1 MRRGPVLRIT
11 TLLLV
16 FAIVV
21 LGAGWALAQTDAET
35 PVLGVRV
42 EDDPAGALVTTVVTG
57 SPADAAGIEVGD
69 IVTALDGETVTADNL
84 AEMIRERSV
93 GDTVELEVLRGDDLI
108 EISVTL
114 GARSDVEVTP
124 EPRPQRDRGPQR
136 DRDRLQVFSGA
147 FLGVGLTDTEE
158 GIVIEEV
165 LADSPAEEAGLEAG
179 DVITAVNGEEVE
191 SASDV
196 VEIVRGL
203 QPGDTLTLDIERD
216 GEAQTIEATL
226 GEAPVS
232 VATIGVSQN
241 IIVYNRGSEQWHIV
255 RLADDS
261 ALAEAGL
268 SDGDIITA
276 FDGEAYTPETLAEYL
291 DSLEDDAEVTLSVL
305 REGDSEEISVPA
317 EALRELTRLSFD
329 LGRGSGPFRF
339 GMPGLALG
347 APQVYLGVTFVQLN
361 EETAAE
367 HGVDVTEGALIVEVD
382 PDSPAASAGL
392 QVDDI
397 ITAVDGDV
405 VDEERTL
412 RDRLFAYEPDDTV
425 TLTVLRDGETIEIDV
440 TLEQARASVFR
451 GRSLMPFFFD
461 LDRLDRFERFGIPL
475 PVPRRPTPEAPI
487 A

>member
-1 MRRGPVLRIT
+1 MR
-11 TLLLV
+11 
-16 FAIVV
+16 
-21 LGAGWALAQTDAET
+21 
-35 PVLGVRV
+35 
-42 EDDPAGALVTTVVTG
+42 VTY
-57 SPADAAGIEVGD
+57 SPQ
-69 IVTALDGETVTADNL
+69 
-84 AEMIRERSV
+84 
-93 GDTVELEVLRGDDLI
+93 
-108 EISVTL
+108 
-114 GARSDVEVTP
+114 RSDHTV
-124 EPRPQRDRGPQR
+124 
-136 DRDRLQVFSGA
+136 SYA
-147 FLGVGLTDTEE
+147 F
-158 GIVIEEV
+158 
-165 LADSPAEEAGLEAG
+165 
-179 DVITAVNGEEVE
+179 
-191 SASDV
+191 
-196 VEIVRGL
+196 
-203 QPGDTLTLDIERD
+203 
-216 GEAQTIEATL
+216 
-226 GEAPVS
+226 
-232 VATIGVSQN
+232 
-241 IIVYNRGSEQWHIV
+241 
-255 RLADDS
+255 
-261 ALAEAGL
+261 
-268 SDGDIITA
+268 DGDIITA

>member
-1 MRRGPVLRIT
+1 
-11 TLLLV
+11 
-16 FAIVV
+16 
-21 LGAGWALAQTDAET
+21 
-35 PVLGVRV
+35 
-42 EDDPAGALVTTVVTG
+42 
-57 SPADAAGIEVGD
+57 
-69 IVTALDGETVTADNL
+69 
-84 AEMIRERSV
+84 IRERSV

-392 QVDDI
+392 Q
-397 ITAVDGDV
+397 
-405 VDEERTL
+405 
-412 RDRLFAYEPDDTV
+412 
-425 TLTVLRDGETIEIDV
+425 
-440 TLEQARASVFR
+440 
-451 GRSLMPFFFD
+451 
-461 LDRLDRFERFGIPL
+461 
-475 PVPRRPTPEAPI
+475 
-487 A
+487 